1 MSAKTPIG
9 SNLKLFRA
17 KKKLLK
23 DFITN
28 DPYLSGELGNYKH
41 GTLFRHDIVFISI
54 TDGSHTADLFTG
66 EGEDFSS
73 AFASAMNSAEKYVSD
88 NDIVPLWVKVDCV
101 NSCKICTRAE
111 FEEEIR
117 SSREFFFKKGVSFDT
132 GFETA
137 LLEAQLNCCGLINY
151 KNGTLDDNKI
161 RDFLS
166 SRTTLESIPDN
177 VLSFTTVGYICDE
190 NKKLYK
196 LYPDEEN
203 YGRRIVPELTKGDIK
218 QVIETSSVYLSLI
231 HI

>member
-41 GTLFRHDIVFISI
+41 GTLFRHDIVFVSI

-66 EGEDFSS
+66 EGEDFLS

-117 SSREFFFKKGVSFDT
+117 SSREFFFKKASASIQ
-132 GFETA
+132 A
-137 LLEAQLNCCGLINY
+137 LKPHFLKHNLIAAD
-151 KNGTLDDNKI
+151 L
-161 RDFLS
+161 
-166 SRTTLESIPDN
+166 
-177 VLSFTTVGYICDE
+177 
-190 NKKLYK
+190 
-196 LYPDEEN
+196 
-203 YGRRIVPELTKGDIK
+203 
-218 QVIETSSVYLSLI
+218 
-231 HI
+231 

>member
-101 NSCKICTRAE
+101 NSCKI
-111 FEEEIR
+111 
-117 SSREFFFKKGVSFDT
+117 
-132 GFETA
+132 
-137 LLEAQLNCCGLINY
+137 
-151 KNGTLDDNKI
+151 
-161 RDFLS
+161 
-166 SRTTLESIPDN
+166 
-177 VLSFTTVGYICDE
+177 
-190 NKKLYK
+190 
-196 LYPDEEN
+196 
-203 YGRRIVPELTKGDIK
+203 
-218 QVIETSSVYLSLI
+218 LSLI

>member
-41 GTLFRHDIVFISI
+41 GTLFRHDIVFVSI

-66 EGEDFSS
+66 EGEDFLS

-101 NSCKICTRAE
+101 TAV
-111 FEEEIR
+111 R
-117 SSREFFFKKGVSFDT
+117 SVPVRNLKKKYAQAVNFSSKKASASIQ
-132 GFETA
+132 A
-137 LLEAQLNCCGLINY
+137 L
-151 KNGTLDDNKI
+151 KPH
-161 RDFLS
+161 FLKHS
-166 SRTTLESIPDN
+166 SIAADL
-177 VLSFTTVGYICDE
+177 
-190 NKKLYK
+190 
-196 LYPDEEN
+196 
-203 YGRRIVPELTKGDIK
+203 
-218 QVIETSSVYLSLI
+218 
-231 HI
+231 

>member
-41 GTLFRHDIVFISI
+41 GTLFRHDIVFVSI

-66 EGEDFSS
+66 EGEGFLS

-88 NDIVPLWVKVDCV
+88 NNIDPLWVKVDCV

-111 FEEEIR
+111 FEEAVNF
-117 SSREFFFKKGVSFDT
+117 SSKKASASIQ
-132 GFETA
+132 A
-137 LLEAQLNCCGLINY
+137 L
-151 KNGTLDDNKI
+151 KPH
-161 RDFLS
+161 FLKHS
-166 SRTTLESIPDN
+166 SIAADL
-177 VLSFTTVGYICDE
+177 
-190 NKKLYK
+190 
-196 LYPDEEN
+196 
-203 YGRRIVPELTKGDIK
+203 
-218 QVIETSSVYLSLI
+218 
-231 HI
+231 